1 MCFLSQICY
10 INFQKKIKK
19 AVFLPCKGFFMN
31 IPRTSYPRVV
41 IIGGGFAGISLAK
54 KLGKKEVQAVLID
67 KHNYHTFQPLL
78 YQVSTGGLE
87 PDSIAYPIRKIV
99 KDYPN
104 FYFRMANV
112 EAIDTEN
119 KSVCTDIGDLAYDH
133 LVIATGSK
141 TNFFGNSEIEKHSMV
156 MKTIPESLN
165 LRSLILENFE
175 QAILTSDLADRNALM
190 NFVIVGAGPTG
201 VELAGALAEI
211 KKGILP
217 KDYPDLDIR
226 RMKINLVQSSDRVL
240 PAMSEVASEKAEDYL
255 QKLGVDVWKNLRVTT
270 YDGDWV
276 QTNGAVN
283 FKTATVIWS
292 AGVKGATIPGVDGEE
307 LITRGNRIL
316 VNEFNQVK
324 GFDDIYALGDIASM
338 QNDEYPNGHPM
349 MAQPAIQQGK
359 HLGKNLIRKIE
370 GKEMKP
376 FSYFDKGSMATI
388 GRNKA
393 VVDLPKFKFQGV
405 FAWFVWMFVHLFF
418 LIGFRNRLV
427 VFINW
432 VYNYIRF
439 DREARLIIRPY
450 KKRKHMSSQ

>member
-1 MCFLSQICY
+1 
-10 INFQKKIKK
+10 
-19 AVFLPCKGFFMN
+19 MN

-54 KLGKKEVQAVLID
+54 QLKKQEVQAVLID

-87 PDSIAYPIRKIV
+87 PDSIAYPIRKII

-112 EAIDTEN
+112 EAIDTDN
-119 KSVCTDIGDLAYDH
+119 KCINTDIGELSYDH
-133 LVIATGSK
+133 LIIATGSK
-141 TNFFGNSEIEKHSMV
+141 TNFFGNSEIEKHSME
-156 MKTIPESLN
+156 MKTIPQSLN

-175 QAILTSDLADRNALM
+175 QAILISDLEERNALM

-226 RMKINLVQSSDRVL
+226 QMKINLVQGSDRIL
-240 PAMSEVASEKAEDYL
+240 PAMSEQASAKAEDYL
-255 QKLGVDVWKNLRVTT
+255 QGLGVDVWKNLRVTN
-270 YDGDWV
+270 YDGDKV
-276 QTNGAVN
+276 QTNDTVN
-283 FKTATVIWS
+283 FRSATVIWS
-292 AGVKGATIPGVDGEE
+292 AGVKGATIPGLDGEE

-316 VNEFNQVK
+316 VNQFNQVK
-324 GFDDIYALGDIASM
+324 GFDNIYALGDIASM
-338 QNDEYPNGHPM
+338 QSEEYPFGHPM

-359 HLGKNLIRKIE
+359 NLGKNLVRQLN

-376 FSYFDKGSMATI
+376 FSYYDKGSMATV

-418 LIGFRNRLV
+418 LIGFRNRMV

-450 KKRKHMSSQ
+450 KKRKKSSLQ